1 VSEPVASPQPAVLE
15 DWEPVI
21 GLEIHVQLA
30 TQSKAFS
37 PSSTEFGAPPNS
49 LTDPLVLGLPGTL
62 PTFNRR
68 ALELAVRLGVAT
80 ASKIRAR
87 SRFARKHYFYPD
99 LPKGYQI
106 SQFDEPLCEDGAL
119 DVLVGTRRMAIR
131 LQRIHLEEDAGKSSH
146 DGATSQLD
154 LNRAGVPLVEVVT
167 APELA
172 SAEEASEFMRSL
184 HRLVRWLEI
193 SEADME
199 KGQMRCDANVS
210 VRRRG
215 EDRLGTRTE
224 LKNINSFRFVHKAI
238 EHEIARQIRILETGG
253 RVLRETRLWDA
264 VGGVSFPMR
273 SKEEANDYRYF
284 PDPDLPP
291 LVVDGALMTSVLTSL
306 PELPGARF
314 ERYQS
319 QLGVSA
325 DDART
330 LVSERALAEY
340 FEAAVAAR
348 RPAAALGA
356 RGRAVA
362 NWLLTELLGA
372 LNTDDKP
379 VDPAGAPR
387 PGPAGGAVGGPTPR
401 ARLSPI
407 SDSPLS
413 AKSLA
418 ELVDLIDDGTISG
431 KIGKEVFE
439 ACFATGTSPA
449 EYVESKGLRQIS
461 NEAELLAVI
470 DQVLTKNAKQA
481 ADYRAGKEGL
491 FGYLVGQVMKAT
503 SGRANPQLTS
513 DLLLRALKA

>member
-1 VSEPVASPQPAVLE
+1 MSASTDPALE
-15 DWEPVI
+15 EWEPVI

-30 TQSKAFS
+30 TASKAFS
-37 PSSTEFGAPPNS
+37 PSGVTFGSSPNS

-62 PTFNRR
+62 PAFNRR

-80 ASKIRAR
+80 SSKIRAR

-106 SQFDEPLCEDGAL
+106 SQYDEPLCEDGSL
-119 DVLVGTRRMAIR
+119 DVLVGTRRMAVR
-131 LQRIHLEEDAGKSSH
+131 LQRIHLEEDAGKSTH
-146 DGATSQLD
+146 EGAVSLLD

-167 APELA
+167 APELT
-172 SAEEASEFMRSL
+172 SAEEAAEFMRSL

-224 LKNINSFRFVHKAI
+224 LKNINSFRFVQKAI
-238 EHEIARQIRILETGG
+238 EHEILRQVRLLEGGG
-253 RVLRETRLWDA
+253 RVIRETRLWDA
-264 VGGVSFPMR
+264 AGGVSFPMR

-291 LVVDGALMTSVLTSL
+291 LVVDGQIMGSVLGTL

-314 ERYQS
+314 ERYQRE
-319 QLGVSA
+319 LGVSA

-330 LVSERALAEY
+330 LVSERTLAEY

-348 RPAAALGA
+348 RPEAAVGV

-372 LNTDDKP
+372 LNVDDKP
-379 VDPAGAPR
+379 IAE
-387 PGPAGGAVGGPTPR
+387 
-401 ARLSPI
+401 
-407 SDSPLS
+407 SPL
-413 AKSLA
+413 APVALA
-418 ELVDLIDDGTISG
+418 ELVDLIEDGTISG
-431 KIGKEVFE
+431 KIGKDVFE
-439 ACFATGTSPA
+439 ACYKSGGSPA
-449 EYVESKGLRQIS
+449 KYIEDKGLRQIS
-461 NEAELLAVI
+461 SEAELLKI
-470 DQVLTKNAKQA
+470 IEQVLAQNPKQT
-481 ADYRAGKEGL
+481 ADYRSGKEGL
-491 FGYLVGQVMKAT
+491 FGFFVGQVMKAT
-503 SGRANPQLTS
+503 GGRANPQLTS
-513 DLLLRALKA
+513 ELMRKALKA

>member
-1 VSEPVASPQPAVLE
+1 MSQVPSLPAVLDE
-15 DWEPVI
+15 WEPVI
-21 GLEIHVQLA
+21 GLEIHVQL
-30 TQSKAFS
+30 TTVSKAFS
-37 PSSTEFGAPPNS
+37 ASGIEFGAAPNS

-80 ASKIRAR
+80 SSKIRSR

-106 SQFDEPLCEDGAL
+106 SQFDEPLCEDGSL
-119 DVLVGTRRMAIR
+119 DVLVGSRRMAIR

-146 DGATSQLD
+146 EGSFSHLD
-154 LNRAGVPLVEVVT
+154 LNRAGIPLVEVVT
-167 APELA
+167 APELN
-172 SAEEASEFMRSL
+172 SAEEAAELMRSL
-184 HRLVRWLEI
+184 HRLVRWLDI

-210 VRRRG
+210 VRRLG

-224 LKNINSFRFVHKAI
+224 LKNINSFRFVQKAI
-238 EHEIARQIRILETGG
+238 EHEIVRQVRILESGG
-253 RVLRETRLWDA
+253 RVIQETRLWDA

-273 SKEEANDYRYF
+273 NKEEANDYRYF

-291 LVVDGALMTSVLTSL
+291 LVVDSAIMASVLQTL
-306 PELPGARF
+306 PELPGAKF

-319 QLGVSA
+319 QLGVSP

-348 RPAAALGA
+348 TSAAPAG
-356 RGRAVA
+356 RGRSIA

-372 LNTDDKP
+372 LNGDELSI
-379 VDPAGAPR
+379 GA
-387 PGPAGGAVGGPTPR
+387 
-401 ARLSPI
+401 
-407 SDSPLS
+407 SPLS
-413 AKSLA
+413 ASSLA
-418 ELVDLIDDGTISG
+418 ELVDLVEDGTISG

-439 ACFATGTSPA
+439 ACYTGTSTPA
-449 EYVESKGLRQIS
+449 AYVEAHGLRQIS

-470 DQVLTKNAKQA
+470 DKVLTSHAKQA
-481 ADYRAGKEGL
+481 ADYRGGKEGL
-491 FGYLVGQVMKAT
+491 FGFFVGQVMKAT
-503 SGRANPQLTS
+503 SGRANPQLTAE
-513 DLLLRALKA
+513 LLLRVLKS